1 MDNRCATTLLGL
13 SGLGISGV
21 GLYALYNQKNSP
33 IDFYSINLD
42 NYKNALTY
50 TSVVVAGLTI
60 TYSVYLN
67 KDLVL
72 GSPKLLT
79 H

>member
-1 MDNRCATTLLGL
+1 MDNRWTTTLLGL
-13 SGLGISGV
+13 SGLGISGLGV
-21 GLYALYNQKNSP
+21 YTFYNQKNTP
-33 IDFYSINLD
+33 IDLYSINLD
-42 NYKNALTY
+42 KYKTALTY

-60 TYSVYLN
+60 TYSFYLN

-72 GSPKLLT
+72 GQPKLLT